1 VEKWISR
8 TREHGGRRSRRRG
21 VKGYMEGNQN
31 GTGGG
36 NVGSFNFRQ
45 KLCSVRAPKFAID
58 VRGRNSRSLG
68 SVDPSENLL
77 VPVPVVRDDIGS
89 SFQHLVYLFHVV
101 VDEPIIRY
109 RGLATEC
116 WWLC

>member
-1 VEKWISR
+1 
-8 TREHGGRRSRRRG
+8 
-21 VKGYMEGNQN
+21 MEGNQN

-36 NVGSFNFRQ
+36 NVGSFNFHQSFAASELR
-45 KLCSVRAPKFAID
+45 AID
-58 VRGRNSRSLG
+58 VMGRNSRSLG

-77 VPVPVVRDDIGS
+77 VPVPVVRDDIRP
-89 SFQHLVYLFHVV
+89 SFQHLVYPFHVV